1 MSAYSKTTIDLE
13 EYFRSPQ
20 VLARWIGGAILLF
33 VVILVVAQGTYVIQP
48 GDRGVKVTL
57 GKVSPEFLPE
67 GLGFKTPMITRIV
80 PVMVRQRTQEMTA
93 ESYSSD
99 LQQVNMRL
107 RVLYRIPETSV
118 VRIFQDYQGD
128 PFDTLIAPR
137 VHEALKEVVAQQ
149 NAEMIVTNRIEV
161 KLRTLEL
168 AQDKIGSDL
177 LNVVDLVVHDISL
190 SRELETAIEQKMIQ
204 EQEAAKARFAQRQ
217 AEIDAETA
225 VIKARGVAESIRIRG
240 EALNLNPAF
249 IDLQIVEQWDG
260 RSPLVISDEESG
272 GNVMVPL
279 GDLEKARP

>member
-1 MSAYSKTTIDLE
+1 
-13 EYFRSPQ
+13 
-20 VLARWIGGAILLF
+20 
-33 VVILVVAQGTYVIQP
+33 
-48 GDRGVKVTL
+48 
-57 GKVSPEFLPE
+57 
-67 GLGFKTPMITRIV
+67 
-80 PVMVRQRTQEMTA
+80 
-93 ESYSSD
+93 
-99 LQQVNMRL
+99 
-107 RVLYRIPETSV
+107 LYRIPETSV